1 MTDSAA
7 LISSLLHSDDAGV
20 SARVALATRDGDGW
34 KELTYEQLNRQS
46 ARVRDWLRAHDARPG
61 DRVGIMGQSGN
72 DWVAAF
78 LGTLRCGAIV
88 VPLDPRLT
96 TDELSE
102 IWASST
108 PTALIVDRRLC
119 GAAAATF
126 ERLRL
131 APAVLVVDDISAG
144 NGPAGNKA
152 ATTDVDTSLPMERP
166 ALAVWTSG
174 TTGAAK
180 GVVLTFANL
189 DYVVTQSMTVQGSA
203 ADNRWLSVLPL
214 SHMLELSCGLLP
226 SLRSGATFCFARSL
240 MPREVVEAM
249 RQRGT
254 TRMVV
259 VPLVLRLLHG
269 ELAAQPAVAGGVD
282 ALFSGGAPLA
292 RDLIASYADI
302 GIPVYQGYGL
312 TELAPVV
319 SMNSAGHDRPG
330 SVGRPLPGAEVR
342 IEEQEILIRSP
353 GLMAG
358 YWLDDDLTRTVIDAD
373 GWFHT
378 GDLGEI
384 DAEGYLYV
392 TGRAKNVIV
401 LESGKKVHPEEVES
415 VLIPSDLF
423 TEVCVVAVRA
433 RGHPA
438 GPEQVCAVVVPTSEV
453 ASRHSHDDDLHA
465 ALAEEVRRRTTVLS
479 GYKRPT
485 VVEVWKSPLPTTA
498 KTSVCRAEVARL
510 AGKCRV
516 RR

>member
-1 MTDSAA
+1 MDGEDHGWAGAATDSAA
-7 LISSLLHSDDAGV
+7 LIASFLHSDDATVG
-20 SARVALATRDGDGW
+20 ARVALATRDGDGW
-34 KELTYEQLNRQS
+34 QELTYEQLDRRS
-46 ARVRDWLRAHDARPG
+46 ARIRDWLRAHGAGPG
-61 DRVGIMGQSGN
+61 DRVGIMGQSG
-72 DWVAAF
+72 
-78 LGTLRCGAIV
+78 IV

-96 TDELSE
+96 TDELSQ

-108 PTALIVDRRLC
+108 PTALIVDRRLG
-119 GAAAATF
+119 GAAATTF

-131 APAVLVVDDISAG
+131 VPAVLVVDDISAG
-144 NGPAGNKA
+144 NGAVGNDA
-152 ATTDVDTSLPMERP
+152 ATIDVDTSFPMERP
-166 ALAVWTSG
+166 ALAAWTSG

-189 DYVVTQSMTVQGSA
+189 DYVVTQSMAVQGSA
-203 ADNRWLSVLPL
+203 ADDRWLSVLPL
-214 SHMLELSCGLLP
+214 CHMLELSCGLLP

-249 RQRGT
+249 RQRGA

-259 VPLVLRLLHG
+259 VPLVLRLLHD
-269 ELAAQPAVAGGVD
+269 ELASQPAVAGGVD

-292 RDLIASYADI
+292 RDLITSYADI

-319 SMNSAGHDRPG
+319 AMNFAGHDRPG
-330 SVGRPLPGAEVR
+330 SVGRPLPGADVR
-342 IEEQEILIRSP
+342 IEEEEILVRSP

-401 LESGKKVHPEEVES
+401 LESGKKVHPEEVEA

-423 TEVCVVAVRA
+423 AEVCVVAVRA
-433 RGHPA
+433 SGHPA
-438 GPEQVCAVVVPTSEV
+438 APEQVCAVVVPTSDV
-453 ASRHSHDDDLHA
+453 ASRHNDDDLHA

-479 GYKRPT
+479 GHKRPT
-485 VVEVWKSPLPTTA
+485 VVEVWKSALPTTA
-498 KTSVCRAEVARL
+498 KTSVRRAEVARL